1 MLLGRNIP
9 VASLFGAGLT
19 LVRSLPRL
27 ALVKRPLSV
36 LWNYIRKTS
45 PEYVELRSGHR
56 VYFSS
61 HPDDIV
67 SFYLVFIKKEY
78 GEVHK
83 GDVVFDIGA
92 NIGCFAVCAALSGAK
107 TVHAFEP
114 SREAFSVLLKNIHA
128 NKLDSIIV
136 PVNKAVSDHSGEIV
150 RFPHKASPFNS
161 LVMTAGPE
169 SKLHVDRFTGDLR
182 EHALAMSASL
192 EIEFNEI
199 ETVALG
205 DYMSEQGVPSI
216 DLLKMDCEGA
226 EYSIVPSLSKET
238 IDRIVS
244 IRMECHGDSK
254 ALMDSFCHDAYMV
267 ERASGDELWLL
278 KRHDALSS

>member
-1 MLLGRNIP
+1 MIVNE
-9 VASLFGAGLT
+9 AGAAQWGY
-19 LVRSLPRL
+19 
-27 ALVKRPLSV
+27 PLS
-36 LWNYIRKTS
+36 LWTWDEGLRNKLNS
-45 PEYVELRSGHR
+45 AMYVPSATGTIQAPGQLTFE
-56 VYFSS
+56 FA
-61 HPDDIV
+61 D
-67 SFYLVFIKKEY
+67 
-78 GEVHK
+78 
-83 GDVVFDIGA
+83 GDVTVRKSFRFDA
-92 NIGCFAVCAALSGAK
+92 NSYIVRIESSVVRGGNYVTALPAWPFAVCAALSGAK